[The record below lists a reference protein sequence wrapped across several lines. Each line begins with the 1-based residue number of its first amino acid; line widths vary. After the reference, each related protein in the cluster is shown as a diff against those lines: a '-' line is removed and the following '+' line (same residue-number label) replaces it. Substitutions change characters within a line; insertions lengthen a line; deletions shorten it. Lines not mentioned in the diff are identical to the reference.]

1 MNPIRICYLLLD
13 SVLCG
18 RIVDAWH
25 QEEDLVDIRLHS
37 KYLLH
42 KICMRAN
49 DSFFREGKSAIIVD
63 RSQMWMLLIDKPSG
77 YYLQRKRLRRD
88 NILFPRK
95 PVEPVMR
102 TLLPLKYPIVHHR
115 ISLLLFD
122 DELPVCE
129 NKNTKINIK

>member
-1 MNPIRICYLLLD
+1 MRICYLLLD
-13 SVLCG
+13 SVFCG
-18 RIVDAWH
+18 GIVDASH

-42 KICMRAN
+42 KNCMHAN
-49 DSFFREGKSAIIVD
+49 DFFSSKKAREIIVD
-63 RSQMWMLLIDKPSG
+63 RSQMWMLLLDKLSAG

-102 TLLPLKYPIVHHR
+102 TLLPLKYPMILAASMLST
-115 ISLLLFD
+115 IILLLD
-122 DELPVCE
+122 LSHSTC
-129 NKNTKINIK
+129 